1 MLVPAPRLMARRRAR
16 RPSGRRR
23 IAALSASV
31 LAIVVAVIGGV
42 VLWDPGADDSFGS
55 DTAPG
60 TAAALLASLEVK
72 DRAPKTGYTRDEFGS
87 GWLDP
92 DRNGCDTRNDTLA
105 RDLTEVVTSGPCT
118 VLTGTLI
125 DPYTGERIAFQR
137 GPDTSP
143 LVQIDHVVAL
153 SDAWQKGAQRLG
165 PERRRLLAN
174 DPRNVLAVS
183 GAANAQKRDGD
194 AATWLP
200 RNSVVRCAY
209 VARQVSVKAAYDLWV
224 TPAERDAIARVL
236 TRCPG
241 EPAVPASAGP
251 LTVPAR

>member
-1 MLVPAPRLMARRRAR
+1 MARRGAR
-16 RPSGRRR
+16 RVSGRRR
-23 IAALSASV
+23 IAGLSASV
-31 LAIVVAVIGGV
+31 VAIAIAVVAGAL
-42 VLWDPGADDSFGS
+42 LWDPASEDSFGA
-55 DTAPG
+55 D
-60 TAAALLASLEVK
+60 AASGSAAGLLASLEVK
-72 DRAPKTGYTRDEFGS
+72 NRAPKTGYTRDEFGS

-105 RDLTEVVTSGPCT
+105 RDLTDVVTSGPCT

-125 DPYTGERIAFQR
+125 DPYTGEWIAFQR

-153 SDAWQKGAQRLG
+153 SDAWQKGAQRLD
-165 PERRRLLAN
+165 PDRRRLLAN

-183 GAANAQKRDGD
+183 GSANAQKGDGD

-200 RNSVVRCAY
+200 RNTSIRCAY

-236 TRCPG
+236 ATCPE

-251 LTVPAR
+251 LTVSAH